1 MKRKLTPAEQRAADQ
16 AREAYEA
23 IAAELTDAVDIVPAK
38 MMGMPC
44 LKIRGKMALG
54 LFNDSMTFKLGGPRH
69 AEALAL
75 PGAKLF
81 DPSGVGRAMKE
92 WVQVPHS
99 QQDRWRELAQ
109 ASLDYVGRGAG

>member
-1 MKRKLTPAEQRAADQ
+1 MKRKLSPAEQKVADQ

-44 LKIRGKMALG
+44 IKIRGKLAVG
-54 LFNDSMTFKLGGPRH
+54 FYIDAMTFKLAGAQH
-69 AEALAL
+69 AAALAL

-92 WVQVPHS
+92 WVQVPFA
-99 QQDRWRELAQ
+99 QRARWRELAQ
-109 ASLDYVGRGAG
+109 ASLDYVGGSAG